1 MTAATASSSDPSP
14 VVICHNCGKEG
25 HYKSGC
31 AIPGKVHGKAKK
43 AGAEAGQNKK
53 KAGGGTGG
61 QTWCSGHKKT
71 TPSDTEY
78 YVQGA
83 QRPQTTAST
92 HMAAVVSVDTK
103 KRPTINFDNDFDK
116 VFQF

>member
-1 MTAATASSSDPSP
+1 MTHICRIAAPSSSATTVARKITTRAAVQFP
-14 VVICHNCGKEG
+14 
-25 HYKSGC
+25 
-31 AIPGKVHGKAKK
+31 AKTMESQK
-43 AGAEAGQNKK
+43 AGDVTRQEK